1 MSVTSEIAAAAFSLL
16 SMKLCDRGVLPS
28 TDMPFNVEMPAAGS
42 DKPCSAVEEMWRTS
56 TALPY

>member
-28 TDMPFNVEMPAAGS
+28 TDMPFNVEMPAAEP
-42 DKPCSAVEEMWRTS
+42 DNYCSAVEEMWRTS